1 MDGTPAGRRR
11 LGRESI
17 AGHRRNHDVERVLG
31 FAAVRRG
38 VAERADHVEHLD
50 HRAGPPVG
58 DDQGQR
64 VLVRRPDVDEVDVES
79 VDLGQELRERV
90 QPRLEPAEVVVVA
103 PVSDELP
110 HSRQGHALRLIGD
123 GLLLGET
130 RRRQA
135 SAQVVELLLG
145 NADLEGADRAVLQV
159 DHLVID
165 GALRC
170 S

>member
-1 MDGTPAGRRR
+1 M
-11 LGRESI
+11 
-17 AGHRRNHDVERVLG
+17 
-31 FAAVRRG
+31 RRG

-50 HRAGPPVG
+50 HRAGPAVR

-64 VLVRRPDVDEVDVES
+64 VLVRRPDVDEVDVET

-90 QPRLEPAEVVVVA
+90 QPGLEPAEVVVVA
-103 PVSDELP
+103 PVPDEFP
-110 HSRQGHALRLIGD
+110 HSRQGHALRLISD
-123 GLLLGET
+123 GLLIGEAC
-130 RRRQA
+130 RRQA
-135 SAQVVELLLG
+135 STQVVEVFLE
-145 NADLEGADRAVLQV
+145 NADLEGADRPLLEA